1 MGLFDKIFRPRTQY
15 IPNNGYWQ
23 TLNAYLPQ
31 FTTWSGDIYDNE
43 LVRSAVHT
51 KALHI
56 SKLSIDIQG
65 TAQPRTHTALK
76 NQPNDYMTWSQF
88 LYRVSSIYD
97 VYNNCIIVPIINKY
111 GETIGVYPVLPA
123 NTTVVD
129 VDGEPYLKYQFA
141 NGKTAS
147 MELSKCGIIKKHQ
160 MKDDIF
166 GKGNMQ
172 PLKSTMELVDL
183 QNQAIKEGVKSSATY
198 RFMATVNNFSLD
210 DDLVKERDS
219 FVTKNMAND
228 KKGGLILFPNT
239 YSNIQQIQSK
249 PYVIDAETTKQIAY
263 NIYNYFGVSE
273 NLLQGRA
280 SEDEL
285 TSFYDCQIEPFA
297 IQLSEVL
304 TKMLY
309 TRIEQ
314 SNNNRVIVTANRL
327 QYMSTATKIQL
338 ASTLA
343 DRGVLTVG
351 ELRELFNYNRF
362 GDQRDDMTLARGE
375 YYNTIADIENI
386 VQKEVISDDQGKS

>member
-1 MGLFDKIFRPRTQY
+1 
-15 IPNNGYWQ
+15 
-23 TLNAYLPQ
+23 
-31 FTTWSGDIYDNE
+31 
-43 LVRSAVHT
+43 
-51 KALHI
+51 
-56 SKLSIDIQG
+56 
-65 TAQPRTHTALK
+65 
-76 NQPNDYMTWSQF
+76 MTWSQF

-273 NLLQGRA
+273 NLLQGKA

-285 TSFYDCQIEPFA
+285 TSFYDC
-297 IQLSEVL
+297 
-304 TKMLY
+304 
-309 TRIEQ
+309 
-314 SNNNRVIVTANRL
+314 
-327 QYMSTATKIQL
+327 
-338 ASTLA
+338 
-343 DRGVLTVG
+343 
-351 ELRELFNYNRF
+351 
-362 GDQRDDMTLARGE
+362 
-375 YYNTIADIENI
+375 
-386 VQKEVISDDQGKS
+386 